1 MDASSF
7 RHYLNQI
14 LFRPGVSKGTGPLL
28 FGAWGERWHLDPPDA
43 DESSLP
49 PTIHLTRERT
59 HHIYHCYSLWFG
71 HIIFQGRW
79 YGAISGASLFTLL
92 LDFEPCLMSRLWNER
107 STIFYYLGLLTK
119 RDLKKLSVWQRGK
132 LYAASLFSVW
142 EPTYLH
148 WFCMQSWGRSQPDG
162 HSWHLPRQSS
172 LLWSLDLFCMQ
183 SWGVTPM
190 EFDLQREQ
198 RCKNSVVNRALWT
211 GYS

>member
-92 LDFEPCLMSRLWNER
+92 LDFELAWCLDCGMKGARSFTIWASSLKGTWRSCRCDREESCMQPHFSPCG
-107 STIFYYLGLLTK
+107 I
-119 RDLKKLSVWQRGK
+119 
-132 LYAASLFSVW
+132 
-142 EPTYLH
+142 PTYLH
-148 WFCMQSWGRSQPDG
+148 WFCIRVRP
-162 HSWHLPRQSS
+162 
-172 LLWSLDLFCMQ
+172 
-183 SWGVTPM
+183 VTTRRTFM
-190 EFDLQREQ
+190 T
-198 RCKNSVVNRALWT
+198 ST
-211 GYS
+211 